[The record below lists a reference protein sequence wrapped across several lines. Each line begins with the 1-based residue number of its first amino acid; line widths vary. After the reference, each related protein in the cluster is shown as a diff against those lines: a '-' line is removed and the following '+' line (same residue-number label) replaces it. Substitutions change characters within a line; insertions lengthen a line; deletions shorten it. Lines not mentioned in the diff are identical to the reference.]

1 MAFLIFR
8 ITKRVD
14 LPIFS
19 WKVLPQLLFYRSPM
33 LNLKLSP
40 NGAAVCHQ
48 GRSTTIRGVAFLQ
61 FVTLRPLSGCYA
73 PGLDSS
79 KSYVPVKQEVLKL
92 ILRCMLLN
100 HKWSLITD
108 QSGPLCFTLPH
119 ELVHAQ
125 ASGWRID
132 EVCQLVSMC
141 VCFWRDLLAFLIGL
155 NWLAINAR
163 ACSHANSVAN
173 LGHFI
178 TEMILLRERSYR

>member
-1 MAFLIFR
+1 MVPPSA
-8 ITKRVD
+8 
-14 LPIFS
+14 
-19 WKVLPQLLFYRSPM
+19 
-33 LNLKLSP
+33 
-40 NGAAVCHQ
+40 
-48 GRSTTIRGVAFLQ
+48 IRDVAPPSGGVAFLQ

-141 VCFWRDLLAFLIGL
+141 VCFWRDLLAFVIGL

-173 LGHFI
+173 FGHFI
-178 TEMILLRERSYR
+178 TEMTKKSYFWILLRERSRVQLATLIPMLAFKS